1 MKISPYINLDGKCAE
16 AVAFY
21 ENVLQA
27 KNLGVMRFGDMPN
40 EEHPVPD
47 NMKDRVLHASLEFDG
62 NVIMFSDTMPGHP
75 FTLGDQLSIAITSA
89 DFERLKSIY
98 HGLVEGGQALMEL
111 QTTFWS
117 PLYGMVRD
125 KFGITW
131 QLNGAAEQA
140 CVE

>member
-40 EEHPVPD
+40 QEHPVPD
-47 NMKDRVLHASLEFDG
+47 NMKDRVLHAALELDG
-62 NVIMFSDTMPGHP
+62 QVIMFSDTMPDHP
-75 FTLGDQLSIAITSA
+75 FTLGDQLSIAIASS
-89 DFERLKSIY
+89 DVERMRSVY
-98 HGLVEGGQALMEL
+98 QGLAEGGQVLMEL

-131 QLNGAAEQA
+131 QINSQSEEE
-140 CVE
+140 CK